1 MCYYN
6 GIRVLHSEYIRLK
19 SLERVVQTL
28 RTQLQRSIQS
38 GFAYADWPIILPINK
53 GADFQIDFAH
63 WEFIAPWYH
72 TFKELEE
79 NRKKFN
85 TLNAR
90 GESLLTGK
98 LFKDAALKRRCLVLS
113 SGFYEWRHFKPA
125 GAKKPIAYP
134 YYISLPK
141 QEYFFMAGIYQPF
154 TDRETGETINSFA
167 IVTTTANSLMQQIH
181 NTQMRMPVILP
192 EDLAWEWLQ
201 ADLSPARIEELAKY
215 MLPANQMQAHTIHK
229 DFRSSQLPEEHY
241 HYAELPPLSY

>member
-28 RTQLQRSIQS
+28 RTKLQRGIQS
-38 GFAYADWPIILPINK
+38 GFEYADWPILLPINK
-53 GADFQIDFAH
+53 GADFEIDFAH
-63 WEFIAPWYH
+63 WEFIAPWNH
-72 TFKELEE
+72 TFKEVEE

-90 GESLLTGK
+90 GENLPESK
-98 LFKDAALKRRCLVLS
+98 LFKDATLKRRCLVLS
-113 SGFYEWRHFKPA
+113 SGFYEWRHYKPA

-134 YYISLPK
+134 YYISLP
-141 QEYFFMAGIYQPF
+141 QHEYFFMAGIYQPF

-167 IVTTTANSLMQQIH
+167 IITTAANSLMEQVH

-192 EDLAWEWLQ
+192 EDMAFEWLQ
-201 ADLSPARIEELAKY
+201 EDLSTVRIKELANY
-215 MLPANQMQAHTIHK
+215 SFPANQMQAHTIYK
-229 DFRSSQLPEEHY
+229 DFRELEVPEEAFN
-241 HYAELPPLSY
+241 YAELPPISN